1 MCGRFVRSFSTAELI
16 DEIEK
21 ASAAVSVVKSELPA
35 NYNVAPSTLIDVL
48 YFSGHALLLDAFKWG
63 FINALSTRES
73 GSALLINAR
82 SETAHVKPT
91 FRSLVTQQRCL
102 IPMDGF
108 YEWQRTGSK
117 PVPYFVSR
125 GDGNRMWVGGLYRQR
140 TAQTQQ
146 TADQKSGAEV
156 VLLTKNSLPDL
167 SHIHDR
173 SPVHLQLSDGI
184 SWLTDASMSVQDLQ
198 ACDPPVLQSWSV
210 SVDVNSVRNNRPDIT
225 RPVEHKDID
234 QQPGL
239 FD

>member
-16 DEIEK
+16 DELERV
-21 ASAAVSVVKSELPA
+21 STAVSVVNAGLAA

-48 YFSGHALLLDAFKWG
+48 YCSDRSLQLDAFQWG
-63 FINALSTRES
+63 FVNSMSTKES

-91 FRSLVTQQRCL
+91 FRSLVAQQRCL

-108 YEWQRTGSK
+108 YEWQRNGPK

-125 GDGNRMWVGGLYRQR
+125 SDGNRMWVGGLYRQR
-140 TAQTQQ
+140 ISQTQQ
-146 TADQKSGAEV
+146 PAGQKSVAEV

-184 SWLTDASMSVQDLQ
+184 SWLLDTSKSVQDLQ

-210 SVDVNSVRNNRPDIT
+210 SIDVNSVRNNRPDLT

-234 QQPGL
+234 QQPSL